1 MRIRARRFLQ
11 PGSLQAQEDWQELQ
25 LARQA
30 MGSAPRLQE
39 GRSRVLLWLEKR
51 HRRMRNS
58 WQRKYERLG
67 GRAAVWM
74 VCTVE
79 PWLARVQGRARAALG
94 AVQQALLPSKHAA
107 AEAAAEAA
115 AAPEPAAATAATG
128 GAGPAPVLAGAPC
141 DIEAGLLD
149 AAQAPL
155 LVPPSGQRPT
165 LFHVLAVKSKAA
177 AAALQHVRN
186 NIRNPASFVLQ
197 MKLQF
202 SEMLHAANQRVEAA
216 HRSSEAAAAAAAMK
230 GSTAARKL
238 LVTLLPFMMNAAE
251 QEQVK
256 KQQDEVKNRRRL
268 SPQEG
273 YSWDVY
279 PTLGAVLEEKLEF
292 ESAAARAGQG
302 AVPEADAFE
311 ASRLGVGDLQERQKR
326 RAPAATS
333 SARAAAEARAL
344 QDMQAAL
351 QRRQQW
357 QLVSLEWRLCL
368 QLAATHVPL
377 MHHLS
382 SGVHSIKHVS
392 SSSSSSSSGSASA
405 GKLMPHHK
413 RNMSAIQE
421 EDELAGHS
429 AAARNAKQQ
438 QASQC
443 EIEAAASGDEEQQVD
458 CSAASDA
465 SLQFERVMVA

>member
-79 PWLARVQGRARAALG
+79 PWLARVQGRA
-94 AVQQALLPSKHAA
+94 P
-107 AEAAAEAA
+107 
-115 AAPEPAAATAATG
+115 
-128 GAGPAPVLAGAPC
+128 
-141 DIEAGLLD
+141 
-149 AAQAPL
+149 
-155 LVPPSGQRPT
+155 
-165 LFHVLAVKSKAA
+165 
-177 AAALQHVRN
+177 
-186 NIRNPASFVLQ
+186 
-197 MKLQF
+197 
-202 SEMLHAANQRVEAA
+202 
-216 HRSSEAAAAAAAMK
+216 
-230 GSTAARKL
+230 
-238 LVTLLPFMMNAAE
+238 E

-326 RAPAATS
+326 RAPAAAS

-357 QLVSLEWRLCL
+357 QLVSL
-368 QLAATHVPL
+368 
-377 MHHLS
+377 
-382 SGVHSIKHVS
+382 
-392 SSSSSSSSGSASA
+392 
-405 GKLMPHHK
+405 
-413 RNMSAIQE
+413 
-421 EDELAGHS
+421 
-429 AAARNAKQQ
+429 
-438 QASQC
+438 
-443 EIEAAASGDEEQQVD
+443 
-458 CSAASDA
+458 
-465 SLQFERVMVA
+465 